1 MTESIIKQEHYGTVA
16 RWFDRRQLGSIQSSS
31 DEIDQHIFLIAE
43 NLPDYYRTPQVG
55 DEIVYRIAH
64 DEKKRLIAKNIEP
77 LPPPK
82 EGGIIRVTLQN
93 WDLSRNCG
101 FGIYGLRKQVPV
113 FALGQF
119 LRDQLRIPEQG
130 DVLEGRLKKHGD
142 QQWMLTDI
150 CIIDRVEMP
159 EAVERTRLP
168 ESKETEPSSYI
179 AKEPQVVLSNVQ
191 QDKDNQLFPAFMVFS
206 GRIVRWDERQGCGFI
221 RRGEDGKE
229 VLFHAPAYFYRKLK
243 PAVGQMVS
251 FYCNR
256 PIADAPQQAV
266 RVVLK
271 EHESVLIADEVYD
284 DRSMIEKAGVWLA
297 SLAGGGM
304 YLLLVASLSW
314 KLALFY
320 LLMSVLAFLCCYQ
333 DTYRVR
339 SSQRQ
344 AKSPIRLGGF
354 GQRLCQWNILGGW
367 PGGLLMRPLQK
378 HQYRTQ
384 SFIMLFGLTVLA
396 NLILT
401 YLLLIHFADHPWLAL
416 LSN

>member
-1 MTESIIKQEHYGTVA
+1 MTESIIQQEHYGTVA
-16 RWFDRRQLGSIQSSS
+16 RWFDRRQLGSIHSAS
-31 DEIDQHIFLIAE
+31 DEVEQHIFLIAE
-43 NLPDYYRTPQVG
+43 DLPDYYRTPQVG
-55 DEIVYRIAH
+55 DEIVCRIER
-64 DEKKRLIAKNIEP
+64 DEKKRLIAKHIEP

-93 WDLSRNCG
+93 WDLNRNGG
-101 FGIYGLRKQVPV
+101 FGIYGLCKQVPV

-130 DVLEGRLKKHGD
+130 DVLEGRLQKHGAE
-142 QQWMLTDI
+142 QWMLTDI
-150 CIIDRVEMP
+150 RIIDRVEIP
-159 EAVERTRLP
+159 AVVETTRFH
-168 ESKETEPSSYI
+168 ESEKTVVSFHE
-179 AKEPQVVLSNVQ
+179 AKEQQGVLSNNQ
-191 QDKDNQLFPAFMVFS
+191 ADKDNQLLPAFMVLS

-221 RRGEDGKE
+221 RSRSDGKE
-229 VLFHAPAYFYRKLK
+229 ILFHAPAYFYRKLK

-284 DRSMIEKAGVWLA
+284 DRSLIEKAGVWLA
-297 SLAGGGM
+297 SLVCGSM
-304 YLLLVASLSW
+304 YLLLVASFSW

-320 LLMSVLAFLCCYQ
+320 LLMSVSAFLCCRQ
-333 DTYRVR
+333 NKYRVR
-339 SSQRQ
+339 GKQRH
-344 AKSPIRLGGF
+344 AKPATGMSGWKLH
-354 GQRLCQWNILGGW
+354 QWDILGGW
-367 PGGLLMRPLQK
+367 PGGLLAYPLLS
-378 HQYRTQ
+378 HQARTQ
-384 SFIMLFGLTVLA
+384 SFIMLFGLTILA

-401 YLLLIHFADHPWLAL
+401 YVLLIHFADHPWLAL